1 VGGKQSFGKEVASKV
16 KQSIGIGLLGLG
28 TVGSGVA
35 QVLATKADSLAE
47 QARLPLILKRI
58 LERDVSKR
66 YPAELGPNLLTT
78 YPEEVLSHPEVDIVI
93 ELIGGEYP
101 AAEYI
106 KQALVSG
113 KHVVTANKEVIA
125 KHGYELFSLARKHK
139 VDLRYEASV
148 GSGIPLISP
157 FQQDLAANRIS
168 AIHAILN
175 GTTNYIL
182 TRMAKEGLDF
192 TSTLKQAQ
200 ELGYAEANPAND
212 IEGIDA
218 AYKLVI
224 LSNLAFQA
232 RFVPQDVYCEGISNI
247 AARDFLYARELGY
260 AIKLLAIAKR
270 EDDKVEMRVHPVFV
284 PQDSQVAKVDG
295 VYNAIEVETDLAG
308 KLVFYGE
315 GAGSL
320 RASSAVMADVLAIAR
335 NIYRGVNNVPEL
347 RLNRRITVK
356 PMSKVKTRYY
366 LRLNAPDRPGV
377 LAQISK
383 VLGDN
388 SISISSVIQKE
399 SDPIAQTAIIVI
411 MTHPAEE
418 KGMQKALKQLKQL
431 PVVNE
436 VSNFIRIEES

>member
-1 VGGKQSFGKEVASKV
+1 MKKD
-16 KQSIGIGLLGLG
+16 IGIGLLGLG

-35 QVLATKADSLAE
+35 EVLVTKADSLAE
-47 QARLPLILKRI
+47 QAGLPLILRKVA
-58 LERDVSKR
+58 ERDVNKQRSAR
-66 YPAELGPNLLTT
+66 LSPNVLTSN
-78 YPEEVLSHPEVDIVI
+78 PEEVLSHPEVDIVI
-93 ELIGGEYP
+93 ELIGGEHP
-101 AAEYI
+101 ATEYI
-106 KQALVSG
+106 ERALASR

-125 KHGYELFSLARKHK
+125 KHGYELFSLARKHN
-139 VDLRYEASV
+139 VDLHYEASV

-157 FQQDLAANRIS
+157 FRQDLAANKIS
-168 AIHAILN
+168 AIQAILN

-182 TRMAKEGLDF
+182 TRMAQEGLDF
-192 TSTLKQAQ
+192 ASTLKQAQ
-200 ELGYAEANPAND
+200 KLGYAEANPAND
-212 IEGIDA
+212 IEGLDT

-232 RFVPQDVYCEGISNI
+232 KFVPQDVYCEGISNI
-247 AARDFLYARELGY
+247 AARDFLYAKEFGY

-270 EDDKVEMRVHPVFV
+270 DDDTVEMRVHPVFI
-284 PQDSQVAKVDG
+284 PQDSQLAKVDG

-320 RASSAVMADVLAIAR
+320 RASSAVIGDVLAIAR
-335 NIYRGVNNVPEL
+335 NIYLGVSSVPEL

-356 PMSKVKTRYY
+356 PMSEVKTRYY

-399 SDPIAQTAIIVI
+399 SDLAAQTAIIVI
-411 MTHPAEE
+411 MTYPAEE
-418 KGMQKALKQLKQL
+418 KGMQKALKQLRQL

-436 VSNFIRIEES
+436 VSNFIRVEG